1 MIPTKGGGT
10 TKGKGDGQRQSIGRN
25 NNKPGICS
33 FKYVWVLKKT
43 VTCWS
48 STIAVTGYLQIC
60 YNIVLF
66 GNCSSL
72 HIICRNCVYTFLFL
86 QLIYFHSPIEIS
98 SSNDTTLLSLQQH
111 NGILSWWGIAST
123 VAPPQYCWTFSFVIS
138 LRFPRNL
145 LSNLYQVFRLK
156 PNKAVPNNSLISTLY
171 IYQLEETC
179 VKTRKQNGLLVFY
192 LAFLP
197 IYLYFCPSSKCQI
210 PKRPITRRETGH
222 AVIFKNWNAQ
232 VL

>member
-1 MIPTKGGGT
+1 MIP
-10 TKGKGDGQRQSIGRN
+10 TKGKGDGQRQSIDRN

-43 VTCWS
+43 VSCWS

-111 NGILSWWGIAST
+111 IMVGDRFYSSATTILVDIFICNIT
-123 VAPPQYCWTFSFVIS
+123 SF
-138 LRFPRNL
+138 
-145 LSNLYQVFRLK
+145 
-156 PNKAVPNNSLISTLY
+156 
-171 IYQLEETC
+171 
-179 VKTRKQNGLLVFY
+179 
-192 LAFLP
+192 
-197 IYLYFCPSSKCQI
+197 PS
-210 PKRPITRRETGH
+210 
-222 AVIFKNWNAQ
+222 
-232 VL
+232 